1 MTNTKTLTMPT
12 TKSMNPTSIES
23 NHRSLAE
30 RLRRAFSGIRTRVVV
45 ASILLLLAAL
55 VTAVVATRQLL
66 LVGVTEQADRDM
78 AQEVGELR
86 ALAAGND
93 PATGARFDLHADA
106 LFDAFLNRHL
116 PATDEAF
123 YTFVDGQ
130 PFLTSF
136 NAPEWVFDDVALIER
151 WGSATEPRRDSAGTG
166 SRELRSLTVPVLSDT
181 GQVLGTFAVVV
192 FPADDRADVSRIVST
207 IIFIA
212 MTVLGLASIAAWSLA
227 GRVLR
232 PVRALTHA
240 ARGTAADDLS
250 KRIPVDGSD
259 ELAEL
264 GTTFNS
270 MLDRLDDAFRSQRAF
285 LDDVAHELRTPL
297 TIVRGH
303 LEMMDGDPDDQ
314 RATVQL
320 VTDELDRMARY
331 IDDLLLV
338 AKAAQPDFLRLEL
351 VDVGELIEGAF
362 HRARGLGNRQWQLG
376 PSPPPATVLTEADP
390 QRMMQA
396 VLALANNALQHTGPD
411 GTITIGADATDDH
424 VRLWVADDG
433 PGVDPAEHAHIF
445 QRFSRGAS
453 STGRPDGTGLGL
465 AIVAAIARA
474 HQGRVELESSPGTG
488 AMFRLVL
495 PRAVLSE
502 APA

>member
-1 MTNTKTLTMPT
+1 MTTPMTALTT
-12 TKSMNPTSIES
+12 QSMNPTATES

-78 AQEVGELR
+78 AQEVEELR
-86 ALAAGND
+86 ALAVGND
-93 PATGARFDLHADA
+93 PATGARFDLRAEA
-106 LFDAFLNRHL
+106 LFDAFLSRNV
-116 PATDEAF
+116 PAADEAF

-130 PFLTSF
+130 PYLTSF
-136 NAPEWVFDDVALIER
+136 NAPDWVFDDVALIER
-151 WGSATEPRRDSAGTG
+151 WGGATEPRRDSAGTD
-166 SRELRSLTVPVLSDT
+166 SRELRSLTVPVFSDSD
-181 GQVLGTFAVVV
+181 QVLGTFAVVV
-192 FPADDRADVSRIVST
+192 FPADDRADVSRIVRT
-207 IIFIA
+207 IIVIA

-303 LEMMDGDPDDQ
+303 LEMMDDDPDEQ
-314 RATVQL
+314 QATVHL
-320 VTDELDRMARY
+320 VTDELDRMSRY
-331 IDDLLLV
+331 IDDLLVV
-338 AKAAQPDFLRLEL
+338 AKAAQPDFLRPEL
-351 VDVGELIEGAF
+351 VDVGELIDGAF
-362 HRARGLGNRQWQLG
+362 QRARGLGNRQWQLG
-376 PSPPPATVLTEADP
+376 PAPAPATVLTEADP
-390 QRMMQA
+390 QRVMQA
-396 VLALANNALQHTGPD
+396 VLALANNAMQHTDVNGI
-411 GTITIGADATDDH
+411 ITIGADATQDR
-424 VRLWVADDG
+424 VRLWVMDDG
-433 PGVDPAEHAHIF
+433 PGIEPAEHARIF

-453 STGRPDGTGLGL
+453 AQQRPEGTGLGL

-474 HQGRVELESSPGTG
+474 HQGRVELESSPGAG
-488 AMFRLVL
+488 ATFRLVL
-495 PRAVLSE
+495 PRTVLSE
-502 APA
+502 EPA